1 VNLAYV
7 LLEWKGQG
15 WRNQP
20 QARRRSQLEQV
31 IVRSNNP
38 VLLASPLL
46 TGNDWFDLA
55 RQREES
61 RSLGVE
67 GMMLKAREA
76 LYGVGRTKDMGVWW
90 KWKVDPFSIDAVLIY
105 AQRGHGRRA
114 SLYSDYTFAVWD
126 GPPDARERSLVPFAK
141 AYSGLT
147 DEADHLGTL
156 QDLLS

>member
-1 VNLAYV
+1 MPVVNLAYV

-55 RQREES
+55 RAAWAS
-61 RSLGVE
+61 
-67 GMMLKAREA
+67 KA
-76 LYGVGRTKDMGVWW
+76 
-90 KWKVDPFSIDAVLIY
+90 
-105 AQRGHGRRA
+105 
-114 SLYSDYTFAVWD
+114 
-126 GPPDARERSLVPFAK
+126 
-141 AYSGLT
+141 
-147 DEADHLGTL
+147 
-156 QDLLS
+156 